1 MKANEFYMKK
11 NVVCIAGVL
20 AVSACTSVQVNAVS
34 ENQVNAIHQIC
45 SVNNPKV
52 LVKDFV
58 PVVQS
63 RVQHHGIVSR
73 VVEGSEASACTYQLQ
88 YSAKRSWDFTPYM
101 SWAELKLYQNEVLI
115 ANAEY
120 KLVGKGGLSLTKW
133 QSVETKMTPV
143 IDQLFAKRN
152 NQKAS
157 RSVGSVEFETE
168 VRPVNSH

>member
-1 MKANEFYMKK
+1 MNKTVF
-11 NVVCIAGVL
+11 VVAGGL
-20 AVSACTSVQVNAVS
+20 AVSACTSVQVNAVA
-34 ENQVNAIHQIC
+34 EQQVNAIQQIC
-45 SVNNPKV
+45 IVNNPKV
-52 LVKDFV
+52 LVTDFV
-58 PVVQS
+58 PVVQK
-63 RVQHHGIVSR
+63 RLQHHGIVSR
-73 VVEGSEASACTYQLQ
+73 VVEGSEAAACTYQLH

-152 NQKAS
+152 LQKVKPS
-157 RSVGSVEFETE
+157 MGFETE
-168 VRPVNSH
+168 VLPVNSH

>member
-1 MKANEFYMKK
+1 MNKTILI
-11 NVVCIAGVL
+11 VAGGL
-20 AVSACTSVQVNAVS
+20 TVSACTSVQVNAVA
-34 ENQVNAIHQIC
+34 EQQVNAIQQIC
-45 SVNNPKV
+45 IVNNPKV
-52 LVKDFV
+52 LVTDFV
-58 PVVQS
+58 PVVQQ
-63 RVQHHGIVSR
+63 RLQHHGIVSR
-73 VVEGSEASACTYQLQ
+73 VVEGSEAAACAYQLY

-152 NQKAS
+152 LQKVKPS
-157 RSVGSVEFETE
+157 MGFETE
-168 VRPVNSH
+168 VLPVNSH

>member
-1 MKANEFYMKK
+1 MNKTVF
-11 NVVCIAGVL
+11 VVAGGL
-20 AVSACTSVQVNAVS
+20 AVSACTSVQVNAVA
-34 ENQVNAIHQIC
+34 EQQVNAIQQIC
-45 SVNNPKV
+45 IVNNPKV

-58 PVVQS
+58 PVVQK
-63 RVQHHGIVSR
+63 RLQHHGIVSR
-73 VVEGSEASACTYQLQ
+73 VVEGSEAEKCAHQLR

-143 IDQLFAKRN
+143 IDQLFVKRN
-152 NQKAS
+152 LQKVKP
-157 RSVGSVEFETE
+157 SVGFETD
-168 VRPVNSH
+168 VLPVNSH

>member
-1 MKANEFYMKK
+1 MNKTVF
-11 NVVCIAGVL
+11 VVAGGL
-20 AVSACTSVQVNAVS
+20 AVSACTSVQVNAVA
-34 ENQVNAIHQIC
+34 EQQVNAIQQIC
-45 SVNNPKV
+45 IVNNPKV
-52 LVKDFV
+52 LVADFV
-58 PVVQS
+58 PVVQQ
-63 RVQHHGIVSR
+63 RLQHHGIVSR
-73 VVEGSEASACTYQLQ
+73 VVDGSEASACAYQLH

-152 NQKAS
+152 LQKVKAS
-157 RSVGSVEFETE
+157 VGFETE
-168 VRPVNSH
+168 VLPVNSH

>member
-1 MKANEFYMKK
+1 MNKTVF
-11 NVVCIAGVL
+11 VVAGGL
-20 AVSACTSVQVNAVS
+20 AVSACTSVQVNAVA
-34 ENQVNAIHQIC
+34 EQQVNAIQQIC
-45 SVNNPKV
+45 IVNNPKV
-52 LVKDFV
+52 LVTDFV
-58 PVVQS
+58 PVVQQ
-63 RVQHHGIVSR
+63 RLQHHGIMSR
-73 VVEGSEASACTYQLQ
+73 VVEGSEVAACAYQLY

-152 NQKAS
+152 LQKVKP
-157 RSVGSVEFETE
+157 SVGFETE
-168 VRPVNSH
+168 VLPVNSH

>member
-1 MKANEFYMKK
+1 MKNKVFL
-11 NVVCIAGVL
+11 VSGLLVL
-20 AVSACTSVQVNAVS
+20 SACTSVQVNAVA
-34 ENQVNAIHQIC
+34 ENQVNAVHQIC
-45 SVNNPKV
+45 IVNNPKV

-63 RVQHHGIVSR
+63 RLQHHGIVSR
-73 VVEGSEASACTYQLQ
+73 VVEGSEAEKACTHQLH

-101 SWAELKLYQNEVLI
+101 SWAELKLYQSDVLI

-120 KLVGKGGLSLTKW
+120 KLVGKGGLSLIKW

-152 NQKAS
+152 ARKVKP
-157 RSVGSVEFETE
+157 SVGFETE
-168 VRPVNSH
+168 LLPVNSH

>member
-1 MKANEFYMKK
+1 MNKTVF
-11 NVVCIAGVL
+11 VVAGGL
-20 AVSACTSVQVNAVS
+20 AVSACTSVQVNAVA
-34 ENQVNAIHQIC
+34 EQQVNAIQQIC
-45 SVNNPKV
+45 IVNNPKV
-52 LVKDFV
+52 LVTDFV
-58 PVVQS
+58 PVVQQ
-63 RVQHHGIVSR
+63 RLQHHGIVSR
-73 VVEGSEASACTYQLQ
+73 VVEGSEAAACAYQSY

-152 NQKAS
+152 LQKVKPS
-157 RSVGSVEFETE
+157 MGFETE
-168 VRPVNSH
+168 VLPVNSH

>member
-1 MKANEFYMKK
+1 MNKTVF
-11 NVVCIAGVL
+11 VVAGGL
-20 AVSACTSVQVNAVS
+20 AVSACTSVQVNAVA
-34 ENQVNAIHQIC
+34 EQQVNAIQQIC
-45 SVNNPKV
+45 IVNNPKV
-52 LVKDFV
+52 LVTDFV
-58 PVVQS
+58 PVVQQ
-63 RVQHHGIVSR
+63 RLQHHGIVSR
-73 VVEGSEASACTYQLQ
+73 VVEGSEAAACAYQLH

-152 NQKAS
+152 LQKVKA
-157 RSVGSVEFETE
+157 SVEFETE
-168 VRPVNSH
+168 VLPVNSH

>member
-1 MKANEFYMKK
+1 MNKTVF
-11 NVVCIAGVL
+11 VVAGGL
-20 AVSACTSVQVNAVS
+20 AVSACTSVQVNAVA
-34 ENQVNAIHQIC
+34 EQQVNAIQQIC
-45 SVNNPKV
+45 IVNNPKV
-52 LVKDFV
+52 LVTDFV
-58 PVVQS
+58 PVVQK
-63 RVQHHGIVSR
+63 RLQHHGIASR
-73 VVEGSEASACTYQLQ
+73 VVEGSEAAACAYQLH

-152 NQKAS
+152 LQKVKPS
-157 RSVGSVEFETE
+157 MGFETE
-168 VRPVNSH
+168 VLPVNSH

>member
-1 MKANEFYMKK
+1 MNKTILI
-11 NVVCIAGVL
+11 VAGGL
-20 AVSACTSVQVNAVS
+20 TVSACTSVPVNAVA
-34 ENQVNAIHQIC
+34 EQQVNAIQQIC
-45 SVNNPKV
+45 IVNNPKV
-52 LVKDFV
+52 LVTDFV
-58 PVVQS
+58 PVVQQ
-63 RVQHHGIVSR
+63 RLQHHGIVSR
-73 VVEGSEASACTYQLQ
+73 VVEGSEAAACAYQLH

-152 NQKAS
+152 LQKVKPS
-157 RSVGSVEFETE
+157 MGFETE
-168 VRPVNSH
+168 VLPVNSH